1 MQQKFNN
8 LEQIGKRRRKEAKE
22 EEKTNERCIGI
33 LEEKKITENKVSL
46 GTGKCTFTY
55 GTS

>member
-8 LEQIGKRRRKEAKE
+8 LEQIRKRRRKETKE

-46 GTGKCTFTY
+46 GTEKCTFTY